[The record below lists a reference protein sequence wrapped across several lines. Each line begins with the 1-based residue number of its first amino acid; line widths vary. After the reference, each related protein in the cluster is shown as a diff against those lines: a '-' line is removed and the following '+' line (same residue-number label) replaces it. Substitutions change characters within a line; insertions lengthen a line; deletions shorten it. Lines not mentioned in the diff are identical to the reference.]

1 MNDDSELLKLVKEL
15 MQGFRT
21 DIAELQIK
29 VAEMQGNKDN
39 SGLLKIIAA
48 LLAMLGALI
57 GIKEVGK

>member
-1 MNDDSELLKLVKEL
+1 MSEESELLKLVREL

-21 DIAELQIK
+21 DISELQIK